1 MIYPF
6 KTLHRVGIR
15 TCSDYS
21 PFGVELDGRTV
32 SGGYRYGY
40 QGSEKDNETKGNG
53 NSYTTEFRQLDPR
66 LGRWLSVD
74 PFAQNAPDITPYR
87 YGFNSPISFNDQN
100 GLFEKKKDAKKYN
113 RRHHL
118 KGKTSFNTKSRQWE
132 VNTEGRSYSK
142 GDDNGFA
149 EPNELKH
156 DGVITS
162 YRESW
167 ECSNSSKHK
176 KSNNS
181 NSWLKGIS
189 LDFFSDGFSKS
200 GSLSISPFKD
210 NIKEQSPEI
219 QKEWKKRR
227 NKSKSLE
234 QIITVNAAIL
244 MSPVVIYETALV
256 APTAIS
262 ISADLSWKSFLVK
275 FSVSA
280 SSQAIVNKEINIV
293 GATADGV
300 FGYGLS
306 SVIGSAINVNY
317 NLIENNWSY
326 QTLFKDIKTDQFLL
340 NSSVGI
346 LIGYNCDYLGKF
358 WESQGLNSTAH
369 MLMNGTPFQFLNS
382 GINEYNKKK

>member
-1 MIYPF
+1 M
-6 KTLHRVGIR
+6 KTSNRVGIR

-40 QGSEKDNETKGNG
+40 QGSEKDDELKGNG

-74 PFAQNAPDITPYR
+74 PFSQNASDITPYR

-132 VNTEGRSYSK
+132 VNTELHSYSK

-156 DGVITS
+156 DGVISS
-162 YRESW
+162 YRETW
-167 ECSNSSKHK
+167 EGSNSAQNK

-181 NSWLKGIS
+181 YSWLKGVS
-189 LDFFSDGFSKS
+189 LSFFADGFSKS
-200 GSLSISPFKD
+200 SATTVSPFKD
-210 NIKEQSPEI
+210 NIKDQSPEI
-219 QKEWKKRR
+219 QKEWKQQRG
-227 NKSKSLE
+227 KSKSLE
-234 QIITVNAAIL
+234 KIIAGNTAIV
-244 MSPVVIYETALV
+244 MSPVVIYEAALV

-262 ISADLSWKSFLVK
+262 ISADLSWKSFLMK
-275 FSVSA
+275 FSISA
-280 SSQAIVNKEINIV
+280 VSQAVVNKEINLV

-306 SVIGSAINVNY
+306 SVIGSSIEVNY
-317 NLIENNWSY
+317 NYSY
-326 QTLFKDIKTDQFLL
+326 NKMQFQTLGNGI
-340 NSSVGI
+340 SVPEFATNCTIGI
-346 LIGYNCDYLGKF
+346 LIGSNCDQLGKL
-358 WESQGLNSTAH
+358 WESSGLNSNLNH
-369 MLMNGTPFQFLNS
+369 LMINTPFQFFNS
-382 GINEYNKKK
+382 GINEYMDKK

>member
-1 MIYPF
+1 M
-6 KTLHRVGIR
+6 KTTNRVGIR

-53 NSYTTEFRQLDPR
+53 NSYTSEFRQLDPR

-74 PFAQNAPDITPYR
+74 PFSQNASDITPYR

-113 RRHHL
+113 RRHRL

-132 VNTEGRSYSK
+132 VKTELHSYSK
-142 GDDNGFA
+142 GNDNGFA

-167 ECSNSSKHK
+167 ECSNSAQHK

-189 LDFFSDGFSKS
+189 LNFFSDGFSKS

-210 NIKEQSPEI
+210 NIKDQSPEI
-219 QKEWKKRR
+219 QKEWKQRR

-234 QIITVNAAIL
+234 QIITANAAIV
-244 MSPVVIYETALV
+244 MAPIVAYEAALFV
-256 APTAIS
+256 PTANV

-275 FSVSA
+275 FSISA
-280 SSQAIVNKEINIV
+280 SSQAIMNKEINIV

-317 NLIENNWSY
+317 NINLNKWQF
-326 QTLFKDIKTDQFLL
+326 QTIG
-340 NSSVGI
+340 NEISVQEFATNCTLGI
-346 LIGYNCDYLGKF
+346 IIGSKCDYLGKL
-358 WESQGLNSTAH
+358 WELEGLNSTLNQ
-369 MLMNGTPFQFLNS
+369 LMINTPFQFFNS
-382 GINEYNKKK
+382 GINEYMEKK